1 LFEPVEAC
9 AARYRQSWVVPRKRT
24 FRPFKGRKV
33 FYLAITIY
41 KVGAVVPARFLNLSL
56 LLSNNQQ
63 EGGRKMKHILGV
75 LVANQPGVLSKVA
88 GLFSRRGFNID
99 SLTVGVTED
108 PNVSR
113 MTIVV
118 EGDESVIE
126 QVSKQLNKLIDVIK
140 VADIAENSVAR
151 ELALIKVGATP
162 GNRNEIIQIVNVF
175 RAQVVDIS
183 KDSMIIEITGD
194 EKKVNA
200 LQEMLKD
207 FGIKEMV
214 RTGVIAVD
222 RGNKLIKDEKLQYE
236 EE

>member
-1 LFEPVEAC
+1 
-9 AARYRQSWVVPRKRT
+9 
-24 FRPFKGRKV
+24 
-33 FYLAITIY
+33 
-41 KVGAVVPARFLNLSL
+41 
-56 LLSNNQQ
+56 
-63 EGGRKMKHILGV
+63 MKHILGV